1 MNVQEENKY
10 ERYALDPIWNLT
22 PKGAKP
28 TSCFILCDD
37 AVKGIKIL
45 FGEKLDEENKDIL
58 ILAHDWGKTNANMIP
73 LWFQVQKLTAAH
85 KVELCMTGPN
95 IYDNDKKVDSS
106 DSDDDDSL
114 LDGPSK

>member
-1 MNVQEENKY
+1 MNVQKENKY
-10 ERYALDPIWNLT
+10 ERYALDPFWNLT
-22 PKGAKP
+22 PKGAVP
-28 TSCFILCDD
+28 ASCFILCDD

-58 ILAHDWGKTNANMIP
+58 TLERDWGKTNANLIR
-73 LWFQVQKLTAAH
+73 LWFQKDKLSAAH
-85 KVELCMTGPN
+85 KVELCMTGPD

-106 DSDDDDSL
+106 DSDDDSL